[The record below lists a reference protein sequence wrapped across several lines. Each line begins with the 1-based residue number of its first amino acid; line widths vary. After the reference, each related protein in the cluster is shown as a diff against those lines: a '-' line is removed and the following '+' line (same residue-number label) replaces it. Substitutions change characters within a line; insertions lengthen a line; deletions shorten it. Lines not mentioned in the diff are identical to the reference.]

1 MNKRFTKIL
10 ITGGGGYIGTALT
23 QELLQKGYQVRV
35 LDSLRFGGAGLIPF
49 FSNKNFEFIKGDVR
63 NSEDIIRSLKGVD
76 AIIHLAAIVG
86 FPACRKDP
94 QLSYDITVNGTKN
107 LVSHVKGKIPILFA
121 STSSVY
127 GKITD
132 KICTE
137 ETKLHPL
144 SEYGI
149 HKAEAEKI
157 IKKNKT
163 FVIFR
168 FATAFGVSPRMRL
181 DLMPNDFVYRA
192 VKEKSLI
199 VYEKKFMRTFI
210 HVRDMARSFLFAL
223 ENYQKMKGEVYN
235 VGDNKMN
242 YSKEDV
248 CLLIKEKVNYYL
260 HFAEIDK
267 DLEQRDYKV
276 SYDKLAKVGFH
287 TKLTMEEGIEELVKV
302 AQVLDVQDQYRNI

>member
-1 MNKRFTKIL
+1 MKLKFKHIL
-10 ITGGGGYIGTALT
+10 ITGGAGYIGSALT
-23 QELLQKGYQVRV
+23 EVLLKNGFKVTV
-35 LDSLRFGGAGLIPF
+35 LDSLLFGGTGLIPF
-49 FSNKNFEFIKGDVR
+49 FSNKNFSFIKGDIR
-63 NSEDIIRSLKGVD
+63 NKKDISKSLDGIDVV
-76 AIIHLAAIVG
+76 IHLAAIVG

-94 QLSYDITVNGTKN
+94 QLSYETTVFGTKN
-107 LVSHVKGKIPILFA
+107 LVSVVKGKIPIFFA

-127 GKITD
+127 GKISD

-137 ETKLHPL
+137 ETKIHPL
-144 SEYGI
+144 SEYGL
-149 HKAEAEKI
+149 HKSEAEKV
-157 IKKNKT
+157 IKKNKQ
-163 FVIFR
+163 FVIYR

-192 VKEKSLI
+192 IKEKSLI
-199 VYEKKFMRTFI
+199 VYEKNFMRTFI

-223 ENYQKMKGEVYN
+223 ENYGKMKGEVYN

-242 YSKEDV
+242 YSKEGV
-248 CLLIKEKVNYYL
+248 CLLIKKKVNYYL

-267 DLEQRDYKV
+267 DLEQRDYEV

-302 AQVLDVQDQYRNI
+302 AQVLDIQDQYRNI